1 MHTTNISSDSINLKF
16 INMFRPVKIYLSLIL
31 LLILGGVFVNKSDCQ
46 IISDE
51 LKKKVGDAVL
61 KRAKD
66 EAVKA
71 LKKEKEGFASADL
84 NLAESFTDNSGMYE
98 NKEKGARLKEILVK
112 GGYYSL
118 SHEDIDAKDQAHGL
132 NEGGEMLYA
141 SGSYNLAEKS
151 YKQALQILESGGFQN
166 TPDYSLVLSNLGL
179 VYHTSGQ
186 YNLAE
191 QYSTQAMKMRMSD
204 VNDLKGLGAS
214 YNNIGVLYK
223 DQGKYAESESYL
235 NKALDLIQKSE
246 GTGTTYAIVENNLAI
261 LFQSTGKYQDA
272 EQLLLKALNL
282 AGNDLKEKSPNY
294 IRMKVNLALL
304 YQLQERYPEA
314 EKIYLDAIEI
324 KKRRLGTNHPDY
336 AVLLQNLASLYQLK
350 GEYSKVESNLNAALA
365 IYKKKFGEQHPSVAS
380 CMYDLARYFQF
391 TGQAD
396 KAMPLLTKAIQIQ
409 KDKLGIHHPSYAA
422 SLNALA
428 ILYWQ
433 QKDFNNASE
442 KYREVLNEYLY
453 QIQNYFPAMSEY
465 DKTKFWDKIG
475 PRFVHFNS
483 FVVDA
488 LDKIPALAGDM
499 YNYHIATK
507 AILFS
512 ATNKMKKNILGSKDA
527 QLIGKYKSWTDLK
540 EYLAKLY
547 TLSREELKQ
556 DKINLDSME
565 NASNNLEKELSQ
577 MSDAFSKNISKKT
590 ISWEDIASSLAANEG
605 CVEII
610 RFKKFNGPIE
620 DTAVYYGALILKKGA
635 SSPSLVLFRHGNDME
650 NSQILAYRQAMQNSS
665 KKAPFYK
672 TYWGEIGEKTADVK
686 TLYVSLDGVYNQI
699 SLNTL
704 QKNEGGFLVDEKDIY
719 YITNTNELIGL
730 KKMALQKTNP
740 FGNKKAVL
748 FGNPNY
754 ARGLDLNQL
763 KQSPLPELP
772 GTAVEIQK
780 VSQILKATNWIQE
793 IYKRDAATKDKLRS
807 VQSPTVLHIATHGF
821 FLSDLPDAGGNKVFG
836 IEPVRAA
843 QNPLLRSGL
852 MFTGADNTIQQ
863 LGQSGNPDKDD
874 GILNAYEALML
885 NLENTEL
892 VVLSACETGL
902 GETKNGE
909 GVYGLQRAFRIA
921 GTSALMISLWE
932 VSDEVTQKLMTSFYI
947 NWIQLKDKHKA
958 FLKAQLEIKAKNPE
972 PFFWGAFILVGN

>member
-1 MHTTNISSDSINLKF
+1 MIKL
-16 INMFRPVKIYLSLIL
+16 VKITLSCISIIL
-31 LLILGGVFVNKSDCQ
+31 LGGLFSFRSDAQILDKIKQAAKINNTD
-46 IISDE
+46 
-51 LKKKVGDAVL
+51 DAL
-61 KRAKD
+61 SRLKD
-66 EAVKA
+66 EAVKR
-71 LKKEKEGFASADL
+71 LKKSKEDYASADL
-84 NLAESFTDNSGMYE
+84 NLAVSFSDNSGMYE
-98 NKEKGARLKEILVK
+98 KQEKFSRSEKVLYYALSPESFDKRTPKE
-112 GGYYSL
+112 
-118 SHEDIDAKDQAHGL
+118 QAQDL
-132 NEGGEMLYA
+132 DDVGEMLYA
-141 SGSYNLAEKS
+141 SGRYNLAQKNFKE
-151 YKQALQILESGGFQN
+151 ALKTLEDGGLQN
-166 TPDYSLVLSNLGL
+166 TLDYSLVLSNLGL
-179 VYHTSGQ
+179 LYQTSGQ

-191 QYSTQAMKMRMSD
+191 QFSTQAMKLRMSD
-204 VNDLKGLGAS
+204 EKDMKGLGAS
-214 YNNIGVLYK
+214 YNNIAVLYK
-223 DQGKYAESESYL
+223 DQGKYTESETYL
-235 NKALDLIQKSE
+235 NKALDLIQKAE
-246 GTGTTYAIVENNLAI
+246 GTGSTYSIVLNNLAI
-261 LFQSTGKYQDA
+261 LYQSTGKYKDA
-272 EQLLLKALNL
+272 EQILLKALSMV
-282 AGNDLKEKSPNY
+282 GNDLKEKSPNF

-304 YQLQERYPEA
+304 YQLQERYTEA

-324 KKRRLGTNHPDY
+324 KKRRLGTKHPDY
-336 AVLLQNLASLYQLK
+336 AVLLQNLASLYMLK
-350 GEYSKVESNLNAALA
+350 GEYSKVESNLNSALS
-365 IYKKKFGEQHPSVAS
+365 IYKDKLGDQHPSVAS
-380 CMYDLARYFQF
+380 AMYDLARYYQF
-391 TGQAD
+391 TGQTA
-396 KAMPLLTKAIQIQ
+396 KALPLLTKALQIQ

-433 QKDFNNASE
+433 QKDYATASG
-442 KYREVLNEYLY
+442 KYRDVLNEYLY

-488 LDKIPALAGDM
+488 LDKVPALAGDM

-512 ATNKMKKNILGSKDA
+512 ATNKMKKNILGSKNSE
-527 QLIGKYKSWTDLK
+527 LIGKYKSWTDLK

-547 TLSREELKQ
+547 TLSHDELKQ
-556 DKINLDSME
+556 DKINLDSLE
-565 NASNNLEKELSQ
+565 NAANNLEKELSK
-577 MSDAFSKNISKKT
+577 MSDAFSKNISKNT
-590 ISWEDIASSLAANEG
+590 VSWEDIAASLGPDEG
-605 CVEII
+605 CVEMI
-610 RFKKFNGPIE
+610 RFKKFNGPVE
-620 DTAVYYGALILKKGA
+620 DTAVYYGALILKKGIQ
-635 SSPSLVLFRHGNDME
+635 SPSLVLFRNGNDME
-650 NSQILAYRQAMQNSS
+650 NTQIQLYRQAMQAATKN
-665 KKAPFYK
+665 APFYK
-672 TYWGEIGEKTADVK
+672 TFWGGIGEKTSDVK
-686 TLYVSLDGVYNQI
+686 LLYVSLDGIYNQI

-719 YITNTNELIGL
+719 YLTNTNEIVDF
-730 KKMALQKTNP
+730 KKMALQKSNP

-754 ARGLDLNQL
+754 AKGLDFNLV
-763 KQSPLPELP
+763 KQTPLPELP

-780 VSQILKATNWIQE
+780 VSQILKVSNWHQE
-793 IYKRDAATKDKLRS
+793 IYKRDDATKDRVRS

-836 IEPVRAA
+836 IEPVKAA

-863 LGQSGNPDKDD
+863 LGQSGNSDKDD

-947 NWIQLKDKHKA
+947 NWTQLKDKHKA
-958 FLKAQLEIKAKNPE
+958 FLKAQLEIKSKNPE
-972 PFFWGAFILVGN
+972 PFYWGAFILVGN